1 MLFELMSAMMINPD
15 VDKLN
20 LIAEAKPQ
28 NNKTVVSQS
37 VELAKLN
44 KNKSLTQAFVIQED
58 NPTKV
63 FYFNDIEKKYEPLVG
78 KVVKDFS
85 ARKNNTS
92 EFLKW
97 VDLPAEQLAK
107 RNGKSH
113 LDEIYTQANELKSR
127 KGNVE
132 RPLVILGIGGSKH
145 TAEFLLN
152 MNGVGNKGKVYF
164 YSDIDPVSFE
174 NFLAEINRPVQD
186 LNFLVVSKSGTT
198 FETKDSFIRFENLLI
213 DYYKKSG
220 MSDSQAISEAQKHFA
235 LCTDKTP
242 NSKNLRGKI
251 GLKNGKDNN
260 YIKELY
266 IHDGVGG
273 RFSMFDDAGLFA
285 IAYAGVSK
293 DNATRIL
300 KSANEMSKK
309 CLSTKLI
316 DNPAMRSAIFSR
328 FAEDYGYTL
337 KQQQYFGRIFEGGG
351 ENWIKQLY
359 LESLKDFNFNA
370 TKAPDSMHYA
380 SEGFFFAQN
389 RDKYHVVMTVMSPT
403 ISKNYEKYI
412 SAILKSYAEK
422 VPVEMEILDIENNAI
437 KPESIGAYVQA
448 KHFETVYLGMLRRN
462 TILEKSEKLPE
473 VFQSNVEVYKNK
485 FKPNSPYELAPGK

>member
-1 MLFELMSAMMINPD
+1 MLIELLSAMMINPD
-15 VDKLN
+15 VDKMN

-28 NNKTVVSQS
+28 KTVVSQT
-37 VELAKLN
+37 VKLGETKKH
-44 KNKSLTQAFVIQED
+44 KNLTQAFVIQED
-58 NPTKV
+58 NSTKIY
-63 FYFNDIEKKYEPLVG
+63 YFDEIEKRYG
-78 KVVKDFS
+78 QFASDVVKDFS
-85 ARKNNTS
+85 KRKNNTS

-97 VDLPAEQLAK
+97 VDLPTQQLAK
-107 RNGKSH
+107 NNGKSH
-113 LDEIYTQANELKSR
+113 LDEIYEQANELKSR
-127 KGNVE
+127 KNNAE
-132 RPLVILGIGGSKH
+132 RPLVVLGIGGSKH

-164 YSDIDPVSFE
+164 YSDIDPISFE
-174 NFLAEINRPVQD
+174 NFMQEVNRPVQD

-198 FETKDSFIRFENLLI
+198 FETKDGFIRFENALI
-213 DYYKKSG
+213 NYYKKSG
-220 MSDSQAISEAQKHFA
+220 MSGKEAIAEAQKHFA

-285 IAYAGVSK
+285 IAYAGVPK
-293 DNATRIL
+293 EKAVRIL
-300 KSANEMSKK
+300 KSAEDTSKK
-309 CLSTKLI
+309 CLSTKLSE
-316 DNPAMRSAIFSR
+316 NTAMRNVVFSR
-328 FAEDYGYTL
+328 FAEDFGYTL

-359 LESLKDFNFNA
+359 LESLKDFEFSA

-380 SEGFFFAQN
+380 SEGFFYPQN
-389 RDKYHVVMTVMSPT
+389 RNKYHVVMTVMSPK
-403 ISKNYEKYI
+403 ISANYEKYV

-422 VPVEMEILDIENNAI
+422 SPVIMEILEVEGGAI
-437 KPESIGAYVQA
+437 KPESIGAYIQS
-448 KHFETVYLGMLRRN
+448 KHFETVYLGMLRRKALLSKN
-462 TILEKSEKLPE
+462 EKLPE
-473 VFQSNVEVYKNK
+473 VFQANVEVYKNK

>member
-1 MLFELMSAMMINPD
+1 MLIELLSAMMINPD
-15 VDKLN
+15 VDKMN

-28 NNKTVVSQS
+28 KTVVSQ
-37 VELAKLN
+37 VVKLGETKKY
-44 KNKSLTQAFVIQED
+44 KNLTQAFVIQED
-58 NPTKV
+58 NPTKIY
-63 FYFNDIEKKYEPLVG
+63 YFDEIEKRYGQIVSD
-78 KVVKDFS
+78 VVKDFS
-85 ARKNNTS
+85 KRKNNTS
-92 EFLKW
+92 EFLRW
-97 VDLPAEQLAK
+97 VDLPTQQLSK
-107 RNGKSH
+107 NNGKSH
-113 LDEIYTQANELKSR
+113 LDEIYEQANELKSR
-127 KGNVE
+127 KNDVE
-132 RPLVILGIGGSKH
+132 RPLVVLGIGGSKH

-164 YSDIDPVSFE
+164 YSDIDPISFE
-174 NFLAEINRPVQD
+174 NFIQEVNRPVQD

-198 FETKDSFIRFENLLI
+198 FETKDGFIRFENSLI
-213 DYYKKSG
+213 NYYKKSG
-220 MSDSQAISEAQKHFA
+220 MSDKEAVAEAQKHFA

-285 IAYAGVSK
+285 IAYAGVPK
-293 DNATRIL
+293 EKAVRIL
-300 KSANEMSKK
+300 KSAEDTSKK
-309 CLSTKLI
+309 CLSTKLSE
-316 DNPAMRSAIFSR
+316 NTTMRNVVFSR
-328 FAEDYGYTL
+328 FAEDFGYTL

-359 LESLKDFNFNA
+359 LESLKDFEFSA

-380 SEGFFFAQN
+380 SEGFFYPQN
-389 RDKYHVVMTVMSPT
+389 RNKYHVVMTVMSPK
-403 ISKNYEKYI
+403 ISANYEKYV

-422 VPVEMEILDIENNAI
+422 SPVIMEILEVEGGAI
-437 KPESIGAYVQA
+437 KPESIGAYVQS
-448 KHFETVYLGMLRRN
+448 KHFETVYLGMLRRKALLSKN
-462 TILEKSEKLPE
+462 EKLPE
-473 VFQSNVEVYKNK
+473 VFQANVEVYKNK